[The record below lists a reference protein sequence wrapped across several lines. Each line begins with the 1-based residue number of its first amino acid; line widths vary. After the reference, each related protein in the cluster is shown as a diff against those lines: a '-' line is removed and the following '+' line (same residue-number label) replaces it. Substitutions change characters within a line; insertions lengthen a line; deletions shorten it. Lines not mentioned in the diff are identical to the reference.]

1 MSLLQEELTKIVSPQ
16 YFNELLHINQSLL
29 GAINRKKELI
39 DAYKIL
45 PLSKLIRSVLEKHLG
60 QPKSH
65 SSLI

>member
-1 MSLLQEELTKIVSPQ
+1 MQEELTKVVSPQ

-29 GAINRKKELI
+29 GSINCKKELI

-45 PLSKLIRSVLEKHLG
+45 PLSKLIKAVLEKHLG
-60 QPKSH
+60 KPKSH